1 MQYTKTAPFFSEV
14 INVWRFSLKCVFL
27 WDNAIQLNEI
37 IIFIF
42 FSVSSLEEDP
52 LYIAYADM
60 MAKVNHSRQKCDRPL
75 LSRILQVPVFR
86 FRAVPKVKKRRKERR
101 KHLR

>member
-1 MQYTKTAPFFSEV
+1 M
-14 INVWRFSLKCVFL
+14 FL
-27 WDNAIQLNEI
+27 WNNLIQLYEI

-42 FSVSSLEEDP
+42 LCVSSLEEDP

-60 MAKVNHSRQKCDRPL
+60 MAKVTRSPRRFDRPL
-75 LSRILQVPVFR
+75 LSKLLQVPVFS

-101 KHLR
+101 RHLR